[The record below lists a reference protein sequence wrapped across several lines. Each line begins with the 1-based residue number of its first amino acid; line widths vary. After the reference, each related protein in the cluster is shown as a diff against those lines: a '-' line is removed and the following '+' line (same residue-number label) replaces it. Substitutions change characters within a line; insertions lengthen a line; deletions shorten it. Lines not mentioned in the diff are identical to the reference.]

1 MEKREIHVV
10 IDSTEKQQQAIEI
23 LQRHGEII
31 HEKEIAMRFDKRY
44 KYLVFCSGSWYVASY
59 PFGATEISI
68 KELDE
73 LLTNQI

>member
-10 IDSTEKQQQAIEI
+10 IDSEAKQQQAIEI
-23 LQRHGEII
+23 LERHRESLY
-31 HEKEIAMRFDKRY
+31 EKQIAMRFDKRY